1 MSIMKGGIIKPTSYH
16 IHFLGVDGK
25 LFWKGVTHEDQI
37 AGEPISRKTV
47 NRAKQTRRS
56 NAESSESVTID
67 GGIGKTRINFPT
79 PEPVLYIAT
88 FIFLGSEG
96 SAVWGSPTSIS
107 LKTDVENL
115 LKKLP
120 RKIYTKEE
128 TPVGFG
134 QSRQPVDTVAESPLQ
149 GKARTR
155 AKSGNAARGTSK
167 FSKLPKNAHDSD
179 DEIRSQPEING
190 DMGEVSQLAF
200 ATQAPGRFSSTYD
213 DLEFPTQ
220 ANKEKKAQPKTTF
233 SASTFPNSSQS
244 TGHSPQVV
252 IITKSRRGDPR
263 QTKASVE
270 KGKKHNGGPRL
281 INYSD
286 GTSLNRSTAGS
297 VVGLKKMSGAA
308 SNRRRQEPEQHS
320 PSPSEPGQLGVEAE
334 PEKASAKGPR
344 WGWQGMTE
352 VTKEDAFIPKNQQEL
367 LDRPECERFSD
378 LVIFPT
384 FPFDIVDFVN
394 PTIRW
399 LHLSSLELM

>member
-25 LFWKGVTHEDQI
+25 LFWKGITHEDQI
-37 AGEPISRKTV
+37 AGEPISQKTASRV
-47 NRAKQTRRS
+47 KPTRRS
-56 NAESSESVTID
+56 NPEISESVTV
-67 GGIGKTRINFPT
+67 GSGVGNTRTNFPM
-79 PEPVLYIAT
+79 PEPVLYIDA
-88 FIFLGSEG
+88 FVFLGSEG
-96 SAVWGSPTSIS
+96 SAVWGSPTNIS

-134 QSRQPVDTVAESPLQ
+134 QGRQPVDTVAESPLQ
-149 GKARTR
+149 GKARTQ
-155 AKSGNAARGTSK
+155 AKGQGSGNAARGTSK

-190 DMGEVSQLAF
+190 DVEEVSQLAF
-200 ATQAPGRFSSTYD
+200 ATQAPGHFPSTYG

-220 ANKEKKAQPKTTF
+220 ANKEKKAQTTKF
-233 SASTFPNSSQS
+233 PASPFPNSSQS

-252 IITKSRRGDPR
+252 IITKPR
-263 QTKASVE
+263 HGNPSQTKASVE
-270 KGKKHNGGPRL
+270 KGKKHNGGPKL

-286 GTSLNRSTAGS
+286 GTSFDGSTAGS
-297 VVGLKKMSGAA
+297 VTGMVGLKKMSGAA
-308 SNRRRQEPEQHS
+308 SNQRRQEPERHN
-320 PSPSEPGQLGVEAE
+320 PSPSEPGQLHVEAE
-334 PEKASAKGPR
+334 PGETSKKGSR

-378 LVIFPT
+378 LSSYFPR
-384 FPFDIVDFVN
+384 FLLISW
-394 PTIRW
+394 I
-399 LHLSSLELM
+399 L

>member
-37 AGEPISRKTV
+37 AGEPISQKTT
-47 NRAKQTRRS
+47 NRAKQARRS

-67 GGIGKTRINFPT
+67 SGIGNTKVNFPT
-79 PEPVLYIAT
+79 PEPVLYIDT

-96 SAVWGSPTSIS
+96 SAVWGSPTNIS

-128 TPVGFG
+128 TPLGFG
-134 QSRQPVDTVAESPLQ
+134 QGRQPVDTVAESPLR

-155 AKSGNAARGTSK
+155 AKGHRSGNAARGTSK
-167 FSKLPKNAHDSD
+167 FSKLPKNAHNSD

-190 DMGEVSQLAF
+190 DVGEVSQLPF
-200 ATQAPGRFSSTYD
+200 ATQALGRFSSTYD
-213 DLEFPTQ
+213 DLEFPTR

-233 SASTFPNSSQS
+233 PASPFPNFSQS

-252 IITKSRRGDPR
+252 IITKSRRGDSR

-270 KGKKHNGGPRL
+270 GGKKHNGGPKL

-286 GTSLNRSTAGS
+286 GTSLDGSTTGY
-297 VVGLKKMSGAA
+297 VTGGVGLKKMSGSD
-308 SNRRRQEPEQHS
+308 SNRRRQEPERHS
-320 PSPSEPGQLGVEAE
+320 PSPSEPGQLDVEAE
-334 PEKASAKGPR
+334 LPAKGPR
-344 WGWQGMTE
+344 WGWQGMTK

-367 LDRPECERFSD
+367 LERPECERFSD
-378 LVIFPT
+378 LLSYFPRFLLISWT
-384 FPFDIVDFVN
+384 
-394 PTIRW
+394 
-399 LHLSSLELM
+399 L